1 RFNIMDN
8 MLLMLESYSS
18 NLEQLVTDRTEELE
32 AEKRK
37 TDSLLY
43 QMLPPLVAEQLKSG
57 MSVTPESY
65 DQVSIFFSD
74 IVGFTAIASQSRP
87 LEVVDLLNDLYTCF
101 DEVIARRD
109 VYKVETIGDA
119 YMCVSGCPRRNG
131 NRHAGE
137 IANMALDLI
146 SAVTHFRIRHKP
158 EEQLNLRVGL
168 HTGAC
173 AAGVVGR
180 TMPRY
185 CLFGDTV
192 NMASRMESTG
202 KALHIHMSSQMKD
215 SLDELDWGFLTVER
229 GFIEVKGKG
238 LQKTFWLAGKKNYK
252 KPLPESLFV

>member
-1 RFNIMDN
+1 AGGRETEDRLPAVPDVAPTGCRTAQERNVVK
-8 MLLMLESYSS
+8 MLRS
-18 NLEQLVTDRTEELE
+18 
-32 AEKRK
+32 
-37 TDSLLY
+37 
-43 QMLPPLVAEQLKSG
+43 
-57 MSVTPESY
+57 SY

-109 VYKVETIGDA
+109 VYK
-119 YMCVSGCPRRNG
+119 R
-131 NRHAGE
+131 
-137 IANMALDLI
+137 MAHSKYALGRCTVKG
-146 SAVTHFRIRHKP
+146 STPAHV
-158 EEQLNLRVGL
+158 QQ
-168 HTGAC
+168 
-173 AAGVVGR
+173 GVVGGL

-202 KALHIHMSSQMKD
+202 KALHIHRSSQMKD